1 MLRIQQ
7 IKLSLDEEVT
17 LLPAKIIKK
26 LRIKKEDL
34 LAYHIFKESI
44 DARKEQDVQFIYC
57 IDCEVRDELSIL
69 KHSRKDITQ
78 TPNLTYQMPMKGVID
93 LKHRPIIVGFGPAG
107 MFAALLLAQ
116 MGYRPLIFER
126 GGNVE
131 QRVAS
136 VEKFWQDGIL
146 DSNSNVQFGEGGA
159 GTFSDGKLTA
169 RSKDLRVHKVLEEL
183 VRFGAPKEILYMA
196 HPHIGTDNL
205 RSVVKNIREEI
216 LRLGGEIHFNT
227 KMEDI
232 QIQNGRISAVLAN
245 GKEYPCEQ
253 LILAIGH
260 SARDTFYQL
269 IERGVAMQAKAF
281 AVGARIEHPQSFINA
296 AQYKGNA
303 EHPRLGA
310 AEYRLTHTA
319 SNGRGVYTFC
329 MCPGGS
335 VVPST
340 STEHGVVVNG
350 MSEHARDQENA
361 NSALLVAIRCED
373 FDNDPRKGMQ
383 FQETLEKKAYEMAGA
398 TYQAPAQ
405 LVKDFLRHQKSKHI
419 GTVTPSYAL
428 GVSLC
433 DLHAILPAYVC
444 EAMEEGILHFNHK
457 IKGFAMDDAI
467 LTGVETRSSSP
478 LRIER
483 RKDDYIS
490 INVEGLYP
498 CGEGA
503 GYAGGIVS
511 AAIDG
516 LRCAESLISMYS
528 YNSKK
533 V

>member
-7 IKLSLDEEVT
+7 VKLSLDEDVT
-17 LLPAKIIKK
+17 LLPTKIIKK

-34 LAYHIFKESI
+34 LAYHIVKESI
-44 DARKEQDVQFIYC
+44 DARKEQDVQFTYC
-57 IDCEVRDELSIL
+57 IDCEVRDELAII
-69 KHSRKDITQ
+69 KHKRKDITQ
-78 TPNLTYQMPMKGVID
+78 TPDLTYQMPTKGVIA
-93 LKHRPIIVGFGPAG
+93 LKHRPVIVGFGPAG

-131 QRVAS
+131 QRIIS
-136 VEKFWQDGIL
+136 VEKFWREGIL

-159 GTFSDGKLTA
+159 GTFSDGKLTT

-216 LRLGGEIHFNT
+216 IRLGGEIHFHT

-232 QIQNGRISAVLAN
+232 QIQHGHISAVIAN

-260 SARDTFYQL
+260 SARDTMNQL

-303 EHPRLGA
+303 GHPRLGA
-310 AEYRLTHTA
+310 AEYRLTCTA

-340 STEHGVVVNG
+340 STVHGVVVNG
-350 MSEHARDQENA
+350 MSEHARDLENA
-361 NSALLVAIRCED
+361 NSALLVTIRCED
-373 FDNDPRKGMQ
+373 FGNDPRKGMQ
-383 FQETLEKKAYEMAGA
+383 FQETLEKKAYEIAGA

-405 LVKDFLRHQKSKHI
+405 LVKDFLNHQKSKHI
-419 GTVTPSYAL
+419 GRVTPSYAL

-433 DLHAILPAYVC
+433 DLHAVLPAYVC
-444 EAMEEGILHFNHK
+444 EAMEVGILHFDRK
-457 IKGFAMDDAI
+457 LKGFAMDDAI

-516 LRCAESLISMYS
+516 LRCAQSLISMYS
-528 YNSKK
+528 YHRKK
-533 V
+533 